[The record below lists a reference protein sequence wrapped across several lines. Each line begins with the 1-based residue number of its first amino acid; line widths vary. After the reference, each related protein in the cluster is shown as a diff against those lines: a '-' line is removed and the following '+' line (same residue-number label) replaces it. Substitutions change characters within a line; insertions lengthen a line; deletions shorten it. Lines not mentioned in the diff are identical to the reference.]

1 LLAGSLL
8 LAAEVAPRVRVSTP
22 VGEVTWVLWLFLSVG
37 GSRLHR
43 LSRVL
48 SLLLPLPVG
57 GHNALWTLSKRE
69 VGRLISVR
77 RELTLSERGNLGG
90 HVDCCACFG
99 VIVVLVGFSLETVV
113 RIVIPMVGYDQNGL
127 TCSEQASRRVM
138 RNSESIPP
146 LWLLASLRH
155 SCPIL
160 GVPEHPRGAG
170 GVVICCFSFD
180 LNLI

>member
-1 LLAGSLL
+1 LAGSLL
-8 LAAEVAPRVRVSTP
+8 LAGEVAPRVRVSTP
-22 VGEVTWVLWLFLSVG
+22 VGEVTWVIWLFLSVG

-43 LSRVL
+43 SSRVSSL
-48 SLLLPLPVG
+48 SLPLPVDG
-57 GHNALWTLSKRE
+57 RKASRMLSKRE
-69 VGRLISVR
+69 VGRLISGR

-90 HVDCCACFG
+90 RMDCHTCFG
-99 VIVVLVGFSLETVV
+99 VIVVLVGFSLENVARV
-113 RIVIPMVGYDQNGL
+113 VIPMVEYDQNGL

-146 LWLLASLRH
+146 SWLFASLQH
-155 SCPIL
+155 GCPIL

-170 GVVICCFSFD
+170 GVVVCCCSFD